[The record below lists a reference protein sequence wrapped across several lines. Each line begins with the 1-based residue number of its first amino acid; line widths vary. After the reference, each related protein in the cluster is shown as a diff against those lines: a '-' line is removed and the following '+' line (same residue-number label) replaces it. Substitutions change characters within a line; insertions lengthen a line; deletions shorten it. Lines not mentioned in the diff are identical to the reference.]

1 MPEEFLKI
9 LFDRG
14 QRTEKCYLYDDQNRR
29 YHRHYY
35 LERFE
40 CLWRFNKTTNKC
52 TVSSKSRW
60 CDHESC
66 TLMNYRVESPST
78 KSRKS
83 RISEHFLLIFVWC
96 FLVRHRSI
104 STLTKS
110 PFSWI
115 FVTKSTRIFF
125 RMIFSFFLFCS
136 FQLLKSGIQFLF
148 QKME

>member
-115 FVTKSTRIFF
+115 FVTNPTRYFF
-125 RMIFSFFLFCS
+125 RMLFSFFLFGS
-136 FQLLKSGIQFLF
+136 FQLLNSGIKFLF

>member
-66 TLMNYRVESPST
+66 TLMIYRGESPST
-78 KSRKS
+78 KS

-104 STLTKS
+104 LTLTKS
-110 PFSWI
+110 PFSWHNQ
-115 FVTKSTRIFF
+115 RD
-125 RMIFSFFLFCS
+125 IFSKFFHFFS
-136 FQLLKSGIQFLF
+136 SVHFNFWNREFNFYFKKWS
-148 QKME
+148 KMRRK